1 MATGTAL
8 FRRRDGGTLMFWP
21 EAQASEMVSHLAEL
35 AKIPTEPAAPH
46 ASDPPAYA
54 QALGLEAEPIR
65 LMGGQI
71 ETALRTLAPG
81 FIRLPGGYIA
91 VAQSTRSSIKLLTP
105 ELRLESLSV
114 TETARLVRASAAI
127 NQQKQ
132 VGELVDRCGITGAKR
147 QRAIDSLI
155 DERLHS
161 TLVGQAW
168 QLRQPPGTNFVH
180 QLRDAGLFRRAL
192 VFVTAHLLEYSVLLA
207 AWAAIGQGALSGR
220 VDFGRL
226 AAWVCLLATMIP
238 LRALTTWSQGMLAI
252 GAGGLLKQRL
262 LAGALTLD
270 PDVMRKEG
278 AGELLGRVNEG
289 EQLESLALSGGL
301 TSLLAVFELG
311 VAALVMAT
319 GPTAFPQFPAFL
331 LWIAVCTTLAIRY
344 IARRRDWARQRLTMT
359 HHLVENMTG
368 HRTRLAQQPV
378 ATWHSGEDEELS
390 HYLRLSEQLDRAG
403 ARLTALASRGWMILS
418 IIALAPEFL
427 SSRSS
432 TTTLALGIGGMI
444 LGQQAL
450 RRTMTGLGQLG
461 GAWIAWGQVKPMF
474 EAAERQPARGSA
486 MFDSAA
492 TGTNALEAY
501 QLTYRYPGH
510 AEPVLKQCSL
520 VIKKGDSLLLEGGS
534 GGGKSTLAAVLAG
547 LRKPQSGLLLASGLD
562 PQTLGDAQWRKRI
575 AAAPQYHENHILAAP
590 LAFNLL
596 MGRQWPPTE
605 EDIREAAEI
614 CIELGLGPLLE
625 RMPGGMQQMV
635 GETGW
640 QLSQGERSRIYI
652 ARALLQRASVVLLD
666 ESFAALDPENLHRC
680 LECVL
685 KRAETLI
692 VIAHP

>member
-1 MATGTAL
+1 
-8 FRRRDGGTLMFWP
+8 MFWP
-21 EAQASEMVSHLAEL
+21 ESQAAEMVTHLAQH
-35 AKIPTEPAAPH
+35 AGMPTEPAA
-46 ASDPPAYA
+46 STNDPAAYA
-54 QALGLEAEPIR
+54 QAMGLEADPLR
-65 LMGGQI
+65 LTGG
-71 ETALRTLAPG
+71 EVEAALRTLGPG
-81 FIRLPGGYIA
+81 FLHIKNQGYLA
-91 VAQSTRSSIKLLTP
+91 VASASDKTLKLLTP
-105 ELRLESLSV
+105 ALRLESL
-114 TETARLVRASAAI
+114 TIRKAAQLLRAGASSAHQANVEQLI
-127 NQQKQ
+127 
-132 VGELVDRCGITGAKR
+132 DRCHITGRKR

-155 DERLHS
+155 DERLRGTPLAH
-161 TLVGQAW
+161 AW
-168 QLRQPPGTNFVH
+168 QLRQPPGSDFVL
-180 QLRDAGLFRRAL
+180 QLREAGLFRRAGI
-192 VFVTAHLLEYSVLLA
+192 FAGAHLLEYLALLA
-207 AWAAIGQGALSGR
+207 AWVAIGQGALSGR
-220 VDFGRL
+220 VDFGWL
-226 AAWVCLLATMIP
+226 AAWVCLLITMIP

-289 EQLESLALSGGL
+289 ELLESLALSGGL
-301 TSLLAVFELG
+301 LSLLAVFELA
-311 VAALVMAT
+311 VAAFVIAS
-319 GPTAFPQFPAFL
+319 GPSAALQLPAFL
-331 LWIAVCTTLAIRY
+331 VWLAFCAALAFQY
-344 IARRRDWARQRLTMT
+344 IRRRRGWARARLDMT

-378 ATWHSGEDEELS
+378 ATWHNGEDEELS

-403 ARLTALASRGWMILS
+403 ARLTSLASRGWMILS
-418 IIALAPEFL
+418 ILALAPEFL
-427 SSRSS
+427 SSRSNVS
-432 TTTLALGIGGMI
+432 TLTLGLGGMI

-450 RRTMTGLGQLG
+450 KRTMTGLGQLG

-474 EAAERQPARGSA
+474 DAAAVQPARGSA
-486 MFDSAA
+486 ILDSSAN
-492 TGTNALEAY
+492 GTTALEAY

-562 PQTLGDAQWRKRI
+562 PQTLGDAAWRKRI

-596 MGRQWPPTE
+596 LGRQWPPTE
-605 EDIREAAEI
+605 DDVKEALAI
-614 CIELGLGPLLE
+614 CVELGLGPLLE

-666 ESFAALDPENLHRC
+666 ESFAALDPENLKRC

-685 KRAETLI
+685 RRAETL
-692 VIAHP
+692 VVVAHP